1 MLLFIH
7 GLICTVLNVVS
18 ACMFVYVCVCVV
30 RTMALVALRVL
41 TCLCGTVAMVATL
54 PKHCPHVYCL
64 SFVVVCAA

>member
-18 ACMFVYVCVCVV
+18 ACMFVYVCVCCENNGLP
-30 RTMALVALRVL
+30 ALVALRVL
-41 TCLCGTVAMVATL
+41 TCLCGTVAMVATV

-64 SFVVVCAA
+64 SFVVV